1 MLKLQLNSITSSN
14 LSVVRKN
21 RESQQDNRSTPRPAW
36 DTYIPYDP
44 EVIIKSMMKE
54 AHRPTTAL
62 QRNVAAVRL
71 VAEKRSLRNPKI
83 VPGSIPASPPAK
95 NPGPLTDSRRATSAL
110 AADAFVA
117 PQVTASS
124 VNTFPV
130 PDRIANAHLYV
141 PPHMLPIHER
151 GAAKAAKATKATKA
165 TKARDPTPRAE
176 HPRDTAPVPDRIANA
191 HLYIPPHML
200 PIHERGAAN
209 AAKATKARDTT
220 PCAEQPR
227 DTVPVPNV
235 TPKSLTDCNT
245 LVGGNDHP
253 LLDLEF
259 PGEDLI
265 WLGPPTAK
273 SMLEEDNP
281 VLEHDALEP
290 TRNISLSAQMISL
303 STTVIAPS
311 ASFQLDG
318 NDEQVS
324 TWGY

>member
-1 MLKLQLNSITSSN
+1 M
-14 LSVVRKN
+14 
-21 RESQQDNRSTPRPAW
+21 
-36 DTYIPYDP
+36 
-44 EVIIKSMMKE
+44 IKT
-54 AHRPTTAL
+54 AHRPTNAL

-71 VAEKRSLRNPKI
+71 EAEKRSLRNPKI
-83 VPGSIPASPPAK
+83 VPGSIPTSQPTK
-95 NPGPLTDSRRATSAL
+95 NPGPPTDSRRAASSL

-117 PQVTASS
+117 APVAASS

-151 GAAKAAKATKATKA
+151 GAAKAN
-165 TKARDPTPRAE
+165 KARE
-176 HPRDTAPVPDRIANA
+176 S
-191 HLYIPPHML
+191 
-200 PIHERGAAN
+200 
-209 AAKATKARDTT
+209 T

-235 TPKSLTDCNT
+235 TPESLIDCNT

-290 TRNISLSAQMISL
+290 TRNISFFAQMRSLSAPVM
-303 STTVIAPS
+303 APS
-311 ASFQLDG
+311 AITQLDG

>member
-95 NPGPLTDSRRATSAL
+95 NPGPLTDSRRATGAL

-117 PQVTASS
+117 PPVTVPS

-151 GAAKAAKATKATKA
+151 GAAKAAKATKA
-165 TKARDPTPRAE
+165 RDP
-176 HPRDTAPVPDRIANA
+176 
-191 HLYIPPHML
+191 
-200 PIHERGAAN
+200 
-209 AAKATKARDTT
+209 T

-290 TRNISLSAQMISL
+290 TRNISLSAQMRSL
-303 STTVIAPS
+303 TTTVIAPS

>member
-1 MLKLQLNSITSSN
+1 MQAYKTKIRMTSITPLLANALQIVWKNLSPPGFLLLITQQASRSYLHSSSQNILKLQLNFITSSN

-95 NPGPLTDSRRATSAL
+95 NPGPLTDSRRATGAL

-117 PQVTASS
+117 PPVTVPS

-151 GAAKAAKATKATKA
+151 GAAKAAKATKA
-165 TKARDPTPRAE
+165 RDP
-176 HPRDTAPVPDRIANA
+176 
-191 HLYIPPHML
+191 
-200 PIHERGAAN
+200 
-209 AAKATKARDTT
+209 T

-290 TRNISLSAQMISL
+290 TRNISLSAQMRSL
-303 STTVIAPS
+303 TTTVIAPS